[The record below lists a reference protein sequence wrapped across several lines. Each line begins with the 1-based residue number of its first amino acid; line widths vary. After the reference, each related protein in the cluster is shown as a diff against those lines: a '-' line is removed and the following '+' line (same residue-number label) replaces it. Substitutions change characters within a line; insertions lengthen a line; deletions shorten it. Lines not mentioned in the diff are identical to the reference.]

1 MNLKTIK
8 EKFESEFEGFFS
20 SKEELISQFWMLSE
34 AVFEITRI
42 EFALNPSFSPDTF
55 RIDTFN
61 EYCVRLKN
69 NEPIQYITGNAYF
82 YGENFIVDENVL
94 IPRPETEELVQWILD
109 DNNNNEEENINILDI
124 ATGSGCI
131 AISIKNEINSSN
143 VEALDISDKA
153 INISLK
159 NNSLVDN
166 SVTFHK
172 SDALNLKADNYFN
185 SKKWDVIVSNPPYVK
200 ENEKPE
206 IKQNVLD
213 FEPHLALFVENND
226 PLIFYREIMKYADTN
241 LSENGKL
248 YFEINQYLK
257 SEMEILA
264 KNLGF
269 SNIEFRKDFRGN
281 WRMMKIIK
289 G

>member
-1 MNLKTIK
+1 MNLKYIK
-8 EKFESEFEGFFS
+8 DKFESEFEDFFS

-34 AVFEITRI
+34 STFELTRI
-42 EFALNPSFSPDTF
+42 EFALNPNFSPDTF

-61 EYCVRLKN
+61 EYCVRLKS

-82 YGENFIVDENVL
+82 FGENFIVDENVL

-109 DNNNNEEENINILDI
+109 DNKKENTNILDI

-131 AISIKNEINSSN
+131 AISIKKEQSSAN
-143 VEALDISDKA
+143 VEALDISEKA
-153 INISLK
+153 LEISLK
-159 NNSLVDN
+159 NNSLVN
-166 SVTFHK
+166 NTVKFQK
-172 SDALNLKADNYFN
+172 ADALNLISDKYFN

-213 FEPHLALFVENND
+213 FEPHLALFVEDND
-226 PLIFYREIMKYADTN
+226 PLIFYREIIKYASTTLVDG
-241 LSENGKL
+241 GKL

-257 SEMEILA
+257 TEMEALA
-264 KNLGF
+264 LELGF
-269 SNIEFRKDFRGN
+269 SEIEFRKDFRGN
-281 WRMMKIIK
+281 WRMMRLVKS
-289 G
+289 